1 MPTQIRGNR
10 RQGGASRGAQPARR
24 PQASARSTAAALQ
37 EGAPDHTNRNGIIF
51 LIVSIYLIATLLYR
65 VFVPAHES
73 PLRTEQLMTIGL
85 DVLCLAGL
93 VAIKKH
99 VPGWWILF
107 WVAFV
112 AGLGLLAIRFDGD
125 ESSLWTGHLYFTL
138 EPR

>member
-1 MPTQIRGNR
+1 MPKQTRGDR
-10 RQGGASRGAQPARR
+10 RPNGANRGARPARPPR
-24 PQASARSTAAALQ
+24 TSAQATTRAPQ
-37 EGAPDHTNRNGIIF
+37 EGSPDHTNRNGIIF
-51 LIVSIYLIATLLYR
+51 LIVSVYLIATLLYR

-73 PLRTEQLMTIGL
+73 PPRTEQLMTIGL
-85 DVLCLAGL
+85 DLLCLVGL

-99 VPGWWILF
+99 VPGWWVLF

-125 ESSLWTGHLYFTL
+125 ESSWWTGHLYFRF